1 MAQRHPPLPRRQRQ
15 PPGHFAACGCCAL
28 PRLLAADQA
37 PRTTVRPGVKRG
49 YRGHGLSLWQCAVG
63 STVQLNNETVNVHS
77 HLLPALYF
85 AWIAAT
91 DEPGGPAT
99 AAFRGCTTLFL
110 AGAFAVHLCSAL
122 YHCFSAYSNTAEA
135 WLLRLDL
142 AGIGFFILA
151 CMINGVVLGF
161 RCAPGWRAVYL
172 TTQSCL
178 GAVTLLAPLLPKRW
192 SFQRH
197 SSLVAMYTVVVC
209 SGLVPAA
216 HWVAAVASPTE
227 RALML
232 PRIVGFFARLGL
244 GLAFYL
250 SRWPE
255 ARWPGRFDTVG
266 QSHQLWH
273 LAVSAAALYWWET
286 LRIYTGLIERHPNC
300 PQ

>member
-151 CMINGVVLGF
+151 
-161 RCAPGWRAVYL
+161 
-172 TTQSCL
+172 
-178 GAVTLLAPLLPKRW
+178 
-192 SFQRH
+192 
-197 SSLVAMYTVVVC
+197 
-209 SGLVPAA
+209 
-216 HWVAAVASPTE
+216 
-227 RALML
+227 
-232 PRIVGFFARLGL
+232 
-244 GLAFYL
+244 
-250 SRWPE
+250 
-255 ARWPGRFDTVG
+255 
-266 QSHQLWH
+266 
-273 LAVSAAALYWWET
+273 SA
-286 LRIYTGLIERHPNC
+286 G
-300 PQ
+300 